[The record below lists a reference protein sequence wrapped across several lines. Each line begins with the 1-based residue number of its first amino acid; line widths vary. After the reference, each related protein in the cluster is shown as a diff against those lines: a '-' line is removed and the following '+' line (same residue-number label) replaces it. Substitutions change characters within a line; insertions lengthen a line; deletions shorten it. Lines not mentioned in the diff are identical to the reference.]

1 MYKMASL
8 SVFDEGIMSVTV
20 QPSVVLV
27 GFLWLLLSFFF
38 VCFWRVKLN
47 EYYQYAEFDIYHI

>member
-1 MYKMASL
+1 MASL